1 MRPGVRMNIPETDY
15 EELVDI
21 IPSDASGFELTATQ
35 LARFWTKTEVDAK
48 GCKVWRGAKKGA
60 YGFVVVNGI
69 GYRSHRLSL
78 MLSLRRPLLPG
89 KMALH
94 RPGICHNTLC
104 VNPQHLY
111 EGTGA
116 DNNADMR
123 IDGTAAR
130 GTRHGMVKL
139 SEDDVWAIRDSTEP
153 AAALSAR
160 HGVTVTTIRA
170 IKTNRIWKHLV
181 RPSNVDYGI

>member
-1 MRPGVRMNIPETDY
+1 MNIPETDY

-21 IPSDASGFELTATQ
+21 IPSDARVFELTPTQ
-35 LARFWTKTEVDAK
+35 LARFWAKTDVDAK

-60 YGFVVVNGI
+60 YGFVVVKGV
-69 GYRSHRLSL
+69 GYRAHRLSL
-78 MLSLRRPLLPG
+78 MLSLKRPLLPG

-104 VNPQHLY
+104 VNPEHLY

-116 DNNADMR
+116 ENNADMT

-130 GTRHGMVKL
+130 GTRHGMAKL
-139 SEDDVWAIRDSTEP
+139 GEADVWAIRDATEP
-153 AAALSAR
+153 VAALAAR
-160 HGVTVTTIRA
+160 HGVTATTIRA
-170 IKTNRIWKHLV
+170 IRTNRIWKHLV